1 MSKDVSIILP
11 VYKQESHIEVIYK
24 NYINTLNE
32 YNLTY
37 EIIFVVNG
45 PKDGSY
51 AKCRSLA
58 NLNSNIK
65 AYEIEESGWG
75 RAVKFGISMAE
86 SDLIAY
92 TNSARTSVNDL
103 ITTIKFASV
112 DNKTVVKANRIIRE
126 NLLRR
131 LGSVIYN
138 FENRYFFNTAIWD
151 VNGTPKVFPREILKS
166 IDIKSDDDLIDA
178 ELMAVCRQ
186 RNITTIEVPIYFTDR
201 ISGKSTTNIKSALKM
216 YLGLIKLKRT
226 LKNG

>member
-11 VYKQESHIEVIYK
+11 VYKQESHIEVIYS
-24 NYINTLNE
+24 NYTTILNE
-32 YNLTY
+32 QDFSY

-51 AKCRSLA
+51 AICKSLE
-58 NLNSNIK
+58 NLNSNIR
-65 AYEIEESGWG
+65 AFEIEESGWG
-75 RAVKFGISMAE
+75 RAVKFGISKAE
-86 SDLIAY
+86 SKLIAY
-92 TNSARTSVNDL
+92 TNSARTIVNDL

-112 DNKTVVKANRIIRE
+112 DTQTVVKANRIIRE
-126 NLLRR
+126 SFLRR
-131 LGSVIYN
+131 LGSVLYN

-151 VNGTPKVFPREILKS
+151 VNGTPKVFPKEILKS
-166 IDIKSDDDLIDA
+166 IDIQSGNDLIDA

-201 ISGKSTTNIKSALKM
+201 ISGKSTTNFKSALKM
-216 YLGLIKLKRT
+216 YSGLLKLKRN